1 MSFLKRLWPQSL
13 AGQLVVF
20 LLGAMIAAQAIAFVI
35 VTDERRVAVE
45 RTARDQVVARTVDF
59 ARFVAESPVE
69 QLNRM
74 TRNASDRRLRFDIS
88 ETSLLDRA
96 DEDER
101 DSALERRIADELGP
115 LAREVR
121 VVYQTEGLNRWLR
134 AAKKGAAKAP
144 PPPANQRAEG
154 TRPEGASGPPRFPA
168 FRDFVGLTVSIN
180 LAPREG
186 QQTGRWLN
194 MHTLVRTQPP
204 TFEGLALASVITTA
218 VVLVIIVIFTVR
230 RTTQPLRELAGA
242 AERFGRGEAIAP
254 LREHGPSD
262 VRQTVAAFNA
272 MQDRLKRFV
281 DDRTRMLAAI
291 SHDLRTPI
299 TSLRLRAEL
308 VDDIETRDAML
319 RTLADMQTMV
329 EATLSFAKD
338 EATAEATRTTDL
350 AALLDSV
357 CDDLSAIGKDV
368 TFDDGD
374 DKISIAC
381 RPTSLS
387 RALRNLIENAVAYGQ
402 RARVSVHR
410 EGDVAIVQIDDD
422 GPGIADGDLARVFEP
437 FVRLESSRSRQTG
450 GIGLGL
456 SIARTIVHAHGGEI
470 DLANRPKDESGG
482 GLRASVRLPLAKL

>member
-1 MSFLKRLWPQSL
+1 MSFPMSFLRRLWPQSL

-20 LLGAMIAAQAIAFVI
+20 LLAAMIAAQAVAFVI

-59 ARFVAESPVE
+59 ARFVAESPVDR
-69 QLNRM
+69 LDRM
-74 TRNASDRRLRFDIS
+74 TRSASGRRLRFDIS
-88 ETSLLDRA
+88 ETSLLDNA
-96 DEDER
+96 DMDER
-101 DSALERRIADELGP
+101 DSVLEQRIAGELGP
-115 LAREVR
+115 IAREVR
-121 VVYQTEGLNRWLR
+121 VVYVTEGLARWLH

-144 PPPANQRAEG
+144 SPGPRGDGAPA
-154 TRPEGASGPPRFPA
+154 PRFTP

-186 QQTGRWLN
+186 EQTGRWLN
-194 MHTLVRTQPP
+194 VRTVVRTQPP

-308 VDDIETRDAML
+308 VDDGETREAML

-338 EATAEATRTTDL
+338 QATAEATRTTDL

-368 TFDDGD
+368 TFEEDGE
-374 DKISIAC
+374 KLAIAC

-387 RALRNLIENAVAYGQ
+387 RALRNLIENAVAYGH
-402 RARVSVHR
+402 RARVSVRR
-410 EGDVAIVQIDDD
+410 EGDSAIVQIDDD
-422 GPGIADGDLARVFEP
+422 GPGIADADRARVFEP

-470 DLANRPKDESGG
+470 DLSNRAETESN
-482 GLRASVRLPLAKL
+482 GLRASVRLPLAKI